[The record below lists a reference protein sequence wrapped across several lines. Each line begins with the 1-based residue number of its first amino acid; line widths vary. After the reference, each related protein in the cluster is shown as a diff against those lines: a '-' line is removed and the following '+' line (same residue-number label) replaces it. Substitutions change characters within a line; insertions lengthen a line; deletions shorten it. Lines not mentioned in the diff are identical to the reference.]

1 MTCGNKM
8 LSVANSGYTWTTF
21 KSPDFK
27 GYFFCF
33 SFIPIIN
40 WWVFHSVCCA
50 LSPSYHTQQMAASA
64 WARFYG
70 LFLPYTIQHCEV
82 SVVVI
87 CHCMMKIIMSM
98 MKLNW
103 KWNEPNWTQFISAE
117 KHLSAW
123 LCLQHRKE
131 HRTNKVQ
138 VNGDIWN
145 EAAYSSKH
153 WHACHICFC
162 SLAFK
167 LLLLILKVFPFSC
180 PYLLLLLHCQRSLQI
195 YLSKVGMT
203 KGAWQMRGSGNERV
217 LLNALWI

>member
-1 MTCGNKM
+1 
-8 LSVANSGYTWTTF
+8 
-21 KSPDFK
+21 
-27 GYFFCF
+27 
-33 SFIPIIN
+33 
-40 WWVFHSVCCA
+40 
-50 LSPSYHTQQMAASA
+50 MAASA

-87 CHCMMKIIMSM
+87 CHYMMKIIMSM

-103 KWNEPNWTQFISAE
+103 KWNEPNWSQFISAE

-203 KGAWQMRGSGNERV
+203 KGVWQMRGSGNERV

>member
-1 MTCGNKM
+1 MSLPQCVLCPVSF
-8 LSVANSGYTWTTF
+8 LSHPADG
-21 KSPDFK
+21 
-27 GYFFCF
+27 CL
-33 SFIPIIN
+33 
-40 WWVFHSVCCA
+40 C
-50 LSPSYHTQQMAASA
+50 LSPVLWT
-64 WARFYG
+64 
-70 LFLPYTIQHCEV
+70 FLTIHYTALWGECCCDLSLYDENYNEYDEIELKV
-82 SVVVI
+82 
-87 CHCMMKIIMSM
+87 
-98 MKLNW
+98 NW
-103 KWNEPNWTQFISAE
+103 SQFISAE

-203 KGAWQMRGSGNERV
+203 KGVWQMRGSGNERV